1 VAFTIEAL
9 LSGHGD
15 MAKEF
20 CGKFELVLKAE
31 SKFFR
36 EARK

>member
-1 VAFTIEAL
+1 
-9 LSGHGD
+9 